1 VERPNWNALSD
12 MVGDLRRA
20 TAAIPDTQKRMLK
33 VTGEAWSGDR
43 TIRAVVG
50 PRGQLL
56 DLEIE
61 PRVFRHPD
69 SKALA
74 ANIVA
79 TVRLAVEDAARQT
92 SAILQ
97 ESLPSDMRS
106 GVVGGVDIAKL
117 IQSHDADVR
126 LKGDDDE

>member
-1 VERPNWNALSD
+1 

-79 TVRLAVEDAARQT
+79 TVRLAVEEAARQT

>member
-1 VERPNWNALSD
+1 MERPNWNALSD

-20 TAAIPDTQKRMLK
+20 TAAIPDTQKRMLQ
-33 VTGEAWSGDR
+33 VTGEARSSDR
-43 TIRAVVG
+43 MIRAVVG

-56 DLEIE
+56 ELEIE

-74 ANIVA
+74 ASIVA
-79 TVRLAVEDAARQT
+79 TVRLAVEDAARQS
-92 SAILQ
+92 SAIL
-97 ESLPSDMRS
+97 EAALPRDMRS
-106 GVVGGVDIAKL
+106 GAVGGIDVAKL